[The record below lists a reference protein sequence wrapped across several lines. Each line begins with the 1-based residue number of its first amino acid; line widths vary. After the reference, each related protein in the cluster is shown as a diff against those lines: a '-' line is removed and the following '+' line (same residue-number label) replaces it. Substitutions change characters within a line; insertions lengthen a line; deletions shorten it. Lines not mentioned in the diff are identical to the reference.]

1 MGKLVSGIVF
11 HSNGMM
17 ETPPPVVDPKCP
29 RCSTPLERLT
39 CPPGM
44 SIASWC
50 FHRAGDFR
58 CPTCT
63 KLQGQGKLHRK
74 ARVAWYESY
83 FWRKAA
89 KAA

>member
-1 MGKLVSGIVF
+1 
-11 HSNGMM
+11 
-17 ETPPPVVDPKCP
+17 
-29 RCSTPLERLT
+29 
-39 CPPGM
+39 M

-63 KLQGQGKLHRK
+63 KLQSQGKLHRK

-83 FWRKAA
+83 FWRRKDA
-89 KAA
+89 KAAVAVAKAA